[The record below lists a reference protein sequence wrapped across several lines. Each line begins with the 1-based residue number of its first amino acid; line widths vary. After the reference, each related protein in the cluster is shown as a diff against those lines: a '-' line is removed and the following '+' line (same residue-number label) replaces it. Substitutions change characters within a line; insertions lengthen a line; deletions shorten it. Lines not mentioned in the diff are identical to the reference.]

1 MKKLVLA
8 VALTLATFSL
18 AADEHGKSCDM
29 GKGKAVS
36 VTGTVSCK
44 GDDCSCVTADQKTTY
59 TVCEMSKPDLAKL
72 SADGKT
78 VTAKGKLIQCEGKEK
93 LLIESAE

>member
-1 MKKLVLA
+1 MKKLAFAFALILA
-8 VALTLATFSL
+8 AFTV
-18 AADEHGKSCDM
+18 AADEHGKGCDM

-36 VTGTVSCK
+36 VTGKISCK
-44 GDDCSCVTADQKTTY
+44 GDDCSFLTADQKTTY